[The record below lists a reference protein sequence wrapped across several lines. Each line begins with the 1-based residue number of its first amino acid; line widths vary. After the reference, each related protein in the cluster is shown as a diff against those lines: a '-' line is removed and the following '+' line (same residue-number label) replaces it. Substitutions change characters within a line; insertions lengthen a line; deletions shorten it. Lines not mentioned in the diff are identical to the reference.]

1 VLYTYKKALY
11 TPPSVAAILASRD
24 HKTFYVELVIVPV
37 FIEFTGAIRELIK
50 ARDLADFYKKF
61 RELLH

>member
-11 TPPSVAAILASRD
+11 RPPSVAAILASRN
-24 HKTFYVELVIVPV
+24 HKTVYVEFVIVPV